1 MKLRFLGRW
10 PDPASVVLLLAKA
23 GSVVAVSLGLIRIL
37 QLG

>member
-10 PDPASVVLLLAKA
+10 PDPASVVLLLA